1 MLVNMFD
8 SLIKYL
14 EINLELVKLDVKEM
28 TAKLIVDV
36 IKLTV
41 VGFLMS
47 MGVIF
52 LSVSLGIWLGEL
64 TGSLIWGTGIVG
76 LLYVSAASIF
86 VAVRKKLRPLFEK
99 VVEKYIP
106 NNQKLIDEL
115 TDDEKIEH

>member
-76 LLYVSAASIF
+76 LLYVSVASIF